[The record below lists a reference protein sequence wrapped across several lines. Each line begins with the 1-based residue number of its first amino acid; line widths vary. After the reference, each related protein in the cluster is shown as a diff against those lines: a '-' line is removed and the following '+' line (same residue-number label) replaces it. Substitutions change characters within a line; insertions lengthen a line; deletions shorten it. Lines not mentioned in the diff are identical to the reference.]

1 MKNKKEIESNSIVK
15 EDNALQINIMEKA
28 GIPKKE
34 IINYALSSV
43 ADGRILRDYI
53 NEVKD
58 GEISVEEAVKKVKKD
73 YGMMKSGEKEGK
85 FVAPSVNTSGKLT
98 KEIIGEPDFHVFPK
112 PARQEYIEVEPNVRL
127 HVTDAGEGRPIVL
140 IPGWPLSDEMYEYQ
154 YHVLVNNN
162 FRVIGITLRGFGKSD
177 KPFGEYNY
185 DVHALDIKRILDKL
199 DLKDVVLGGFS
210 MGGAIAIRVA
220 ALDNDDQVSKLV
232 LIGAAAPIWTQ
243 RKDFPYNL
251 PKSAVDDLIK
261 LNYQDRPK
269 LLSDFAKIFSAT
281 ETSLNQGI
289 GSWLNGICLSASSH
303 ATAQCLVALRDTD
316 LRNDLRKI
324 SIPTV
329 IMHGKKDKICS
340 FDLAKQ
346 MKIGIMDSHIVAFE
360 NSGHSL
366 FLEETSKFNTELIR
380 FAN

>member
-1 MKNKKEIESNSIVK
+1 METSI
-15 EDNALQINIMEKA
+15 
-28 GIPKKE
+28 
-34 IINYALSSV
+34 S
-43 ADGRILRDYI
+43 
-53 NEVKD
+53 
-58 GEISVEEAVKKVKKD
+58 
-73 YGMMKSGEKEGK
+73 
-85 FVAPSVNTSGKLT
+85 TSGKLT
-98 KEIIGEPDFHVFPK
+98 KKIIGQPAFKVFPK

-154 YHVLVNNN
+154 YNDLINKN

-177 KPFGEYNY
+177 KPYGAYNY
-185 DVHALDIKRILDKL
+185 DVHALDIKKILDKL
-199 DLKDVVLGGFS
+199 AIKDAVLAGFS
-210 MGGAIAIRVA
+210 MGGAIAIRFA

-281 ETSLNQGI
+281 ETSLNEGI
-289 GSWLNGICLSASSH
+289 GNWLNGICLSASSH
-303 ATAQCLVALRDTD
+303 ATAQCLIALRDTD

-324 SIPTV
+324 TIPTV

-346 MKIGIMDSHIVAFE
+346 LKIGILDSHIVAFE

-366 FLEETSKFNTELIR
+366 FLEETPKFNAELIK
-380 FAN
+380 FAAE